1 MKMKPVHQTKGQLQ
15 RTCTGHRRARGASG
29 LAALE
34 LAFLLPVLVV
44 VPATAWD
51 VGRAVQQMER
61 LHHGGRAGV
70 RTLAP
75 GDAADPTRQDEA
87 RRLVV
92 YGRVQ
97 GSSTPIVPGLNTS
110 MVNILEP
117 QSTPGMRL
125 VNSAAGPVSLVTVQV
140 QGGRFV
146 PLLLPVSWGFTYRP
160 IGLTLAYRFV

>member
-1 MKMKPVHQTKGQLQ
+1 MKPLQHHDKKPAPARLKG
-15 RTCTGHRRARGASG
+15 RRRRHASG

-34 LAFLLPVLVV
+34 MAFLLPALVA

-61 LHHGGRAGV
+61 LHHGVRAGV
-70 RTLAP
+70 RHLAT

-92 YGRVQ
+92 YGRLQ
-97 GSSTPIVPGLNTS
+97 GSSTPIVPGLQTS

-117 QSTPGMRL
+117 QSTPGVRL

-140 QGGRFV
+140 QGVRFV
-146 PLLLPVSWGFTYRP
+146 PLVLPASWGFTYRP
-160 IGLTLAYRFV
+160 ISLTLAYRFI